1 VSERTG
7 IRANKRV
14 GTGATELSSQ
24 WETYYMA
31 TIKTK
36 ASKPEKISVIL
47 PATKPRNPLVAP
59 TLHKK
64 AGKHAPS
71 PGGERKRANDAAKKE
86 AVAIKK

>member
-1 VSERTG
+1 V
-7 IRANKRV
+7 
-14 GTGATELSSQ
+14 
-24 WETYYMA
+24 A

-36 ASKPEKISVIL
+36 INKPAKVSVVL

-59 TLHKK
+59 TLLKK

-86 AVAIKK
+86 ALVLKR

>member
-1 VSERTG
+1 V
-7 IRANKRV
+7 
-14 GTGATELSSQ
+14 
-24 WETYYMA
+24 A

-36 ASKPEKISVIL
+36 INKPAKVSVVL

-59 TLHKK
+59 ALLKK

-86 AVAIKK
+86 GLVLKK